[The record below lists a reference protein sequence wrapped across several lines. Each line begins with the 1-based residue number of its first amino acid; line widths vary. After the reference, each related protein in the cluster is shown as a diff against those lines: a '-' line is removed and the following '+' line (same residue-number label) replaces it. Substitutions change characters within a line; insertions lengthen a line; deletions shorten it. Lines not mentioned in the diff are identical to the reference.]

1 MTVTAFFPAFIR
13 LVLLFALSA
22 MAALPAY
29 GQSRAVQ
36 QKRELINWYYAA
48 TFGTGVY
55 TTGERDVAVIQIP
68 VSRDLRAVVEDSYG
82 LKLKVPV
89 TFGFYDY
96 KFDNVLTGDLPEQ
109 VSTLSVM
116 PGLEW
121 EMPLTRRWT
130 LKPYFSVGAGQEL
143 SGKESALIY
152 DFGLKSRYLLG
163 YDKGVEFALVNMLTS
178 AGNRPRGGSTE
189 TFGVLAIGVDMV
201 IPTNGVLFGR
211 NVSIG
216 FTPILTY
223 YFDKLRFALSD
234 DADNRLRKETAIA
247 VSVMSRNPWSLKY
260 FDVDRVGLAIR
271 HSGDITGV
279 SFFTSLPF

>member
-1 MTVTAFFPAFIR
+1 MTITAFFPAFIR

-29 GQSRAVQ
+29 GQARAVQ

-96 KFDNVLTGDLPEQ
+96 KFDIVLTGDLPEQ

-116 PGLEW
+116 PGLD
-121 EMPLTRRWT
+121 
-130 LKPYFSVGAGQEL
+130 G
-143 SGKESALIY
+143 
-152 DFGLKSRYLLG
+152 
-163 YDKGVEFALVNMLTS
+163 
-178 AGNRPRGGSTE
+178 
-189 TFGVLAIGVDMV
+189 
-201 IPTNGVLFGR
+201 
-211 NVSIG
+211 
-216 FTPILTY
+216 
-223 YFDKLRFALSD
+223 
-234 DADNRLRKETAIA
+234 
-247 VSVMSRNPWSLKY
+247 
-260 FDVDRVGLAIR
+260 
-271 HSGDITGV
+271 
-279 SFFTSLPF
+279 